1 MNIPTTEKEL
11 KTGLVI
17 AQIMLPVFSA
27 LGILLSLKSNVF
39 HKALLSILIVL
50 IPVVALYLVPKI
62 ELSGKIELLVNTLSI
77 YLHSGLILFFIYPT
91 LYFEEYLKIK

>member
-17 AQIMLPVFSA
+17 AQVLLPVFSA

-91 LYFEEYLKIK
+91 LYFKEYLKIK